1 MSKKTDMLI
10 VGTLSAA
17 LFTGFTAY
25 NHVAGKG
32 KTAAL
37 PPQAPAVAAP
47 AAVPPPTKFSQV
59 PADSQVA
66 PPADPAPANV
76 TRTKNTKTKAS

>member
-25 NHVAGKG
+25 SHFTGKG

-37 PPQAPAVAAP
+37 PPQAPAVTATTSAP
-47 AAVPPPTKFSQV
+47 APTKLTQGT
-59 PADSQVA
+59 ADSQVA
-66 PPADPAPANV
+66 PPADPAPANA

>member
-25 NHVAGKG
+25 SHFTVKG

-37 PPQAPAVAAP
+37 PPQAPTVAASVS
-47 AAVPPPTKFSQV
+47 VPVPTKLNQGTV
-59 PADSQVA
+59 DSQVA
-66 PPADPAPANV
+66 PPADPAPANA

>member
-25 NHVAGKG
+25 SHFTGKG

-37 PPQAPAVAAP
+37 PSQSPGVAASASVAAP
-47 AAVPPPTKFSQV
+47 TKLAQGT
-59 PADSQVA
+59 ADSQVA
-66 PPADPAPANV
+66 PPADPAPANAA
-76 TRTKNTKTKAS
+76 RTKNTKTKAS